1 MAKLN
6 KTEVN
11 KSLLKRLTYI
21 DREIGEKRFPNKI
34 MLSKRLGVST
44 KTIQRDIE
52 FMRFEYDAPVE
63 FSKQRSGYYYSDEKY
78 RLNPLKIDASDLLAV
93 AVTDKVL
100 QQYRHTPYAK
110 YFRQFYGKL
119 QNLFDDKI
127 SIDVKDLDDMIS
139 FQVGPVRTVDEKI
152 METVTKA
159 LNERRIISVRY
170 FTGYSGVESD
180 REIDVYHIRNY
191 HGDWYIVGYCHR
203 EKDLRIFAVS
213 RIRKIKLTNR
223 YFDVPAEFDV
233 KEFFKGSFGIF
244 ESKGVYDIKLKIMNE
259 SVRYIQEKE
268 WHKSQKIK
276 KMKDG
281 TIVLE
286 FRLNCLAEIFVWVL
300 GLGADCKVMAP
311 RELREMVVEEMKK
324 ALQNYSIN
332 F

>member
-1 MAKLN
+1 MTKQKKNA
-6 KTEVN
+6 VN

-34 MLSKRLGVST
+34 LLSKRLGVST

-63 FSKQRSGYYYSDEKY
+63 FNKQRSGYYYGDEKY

-100 QQYRHTPYAK
+100 QQYRQTPYAK

-127 SIDVKDLDDMIS
+127 SIDVKDLDSILS
-139 FQVGPVRTVDEKI
+139 FKMGPVRTVDEKI

-170 FTGYSGVESD
+170 YTGYSGVESD

-191 HGDWYIVGYCHR
+191 QGDWYIIGFCR
-203 EKDLRIFAVS
+203 RKKQIKIFAVS
-213 RIRKIKLTNR
+213 RIRKAKLTNR
-223 YFDVPAEFDV
+223 YFDVPEDFDV

-244 ESKGVYDIKLKIMNE
+244 ESKKTYDIKLKIMNE

-268 WHKSQKIK
+268 WHKSQKIRK
-276 KMKDG
+276 LKDG

-286 FRLNCLAEIFVWVL
+286 FKLNSLSEIFVWVL
-300 GLGADCKVMAP
+300 ALGADCEVMEP
-311 RELREMVVEEMKK
+311 RELREMVVEECRKSI
-324 ALQNYSIN
+324 LNYK
-332 F
+332 

>member
-1 MAKLN
+1 MAKSK

-34 MLSKRLGVST
+34 MFAKRLGVST

-63 FSKQRSGYYYSDEKY
+63 FSKQRGGYYYSDEKY

-119 QNLFDDKI
+119 QNFFDDKI
-127 SIDVKDLDDMIS
+127 SINVKDLDSILS
-139 FQVGPVRTVDEKI
+139 FQVGPVRNVDEKI
-152 METVTKA
+152 MEAVTKA

-170 FTGYSGVESD
+170 YTGYSGVESD

-203 EKDLRIFAVS
+203 EKELRIFAVS

-223 YFDVPAEFDV
+223 YFEVPEDFDV
-233 KEFFKGSFGIF
+233 KEFFKGSFGIY
-244 ESKGVYDIKLKIMNE
+244 ESKKNYKIKLKIMNE

-268 WHKSQKIK
+268 WHSSQKIK

-281 TIVLE
+281 SIVMELS
-286 FRLNCLAEIFVWVL
+286 LNSLAEIFVWVL
-300 GLGADCKVMAP
+300 ALGADCKVLEP
-311 RELREMVVEEMKK
+311 KELREMVVEEMKK
-324 ALQNYSIN
+324 AVQNYKL
-332 F
+332 

>member
-1 MAKLN
+1 MAKLKN
-6 KTEVN
+6 SEVN

-34 MLSKRLGVST
+34 MLSKRLGVSA

-52 FMRFEYDAPVE
+52 FMRFEYDAPAE

-100 QQYRHTPYAK
+100 RQYRHTPYAK
-110 YFRQFYGKL
+110 YFRKFYGKL

-127 SIDVKDLDDMIS
+127 SIDVKDLDSMIS
-139 FQVGPVRTVDEKI
+139 FKVGPVRTVDEKI

-203 EKDLRIFAVS
+203 EKELRVFAVS
-213 RIRKIKLTNR
+213 RIRKAKLLNR
-223 YFDVPAEFDV
+223 YFNVPEDFDV
-233 KEFFKGSFGIF
+233 REFFKGSFGIY
-244 ESKGVYDIKLKIMNE
+244 ESKKNYNIKLKIMNE

-281 TIVLE
+281 SIVLE
-286 FRLNCLAEIFVWVL
+286 FRLNSLAEIFVWVL
-300 GLGADCKVMAP
+300 ALGADCEVLEPKV
-311 RELREMVVEEMKK
+311 LREMAVQECSKSI
-324 ALQNYSIN
+324 LNYK
-332 F
+332 